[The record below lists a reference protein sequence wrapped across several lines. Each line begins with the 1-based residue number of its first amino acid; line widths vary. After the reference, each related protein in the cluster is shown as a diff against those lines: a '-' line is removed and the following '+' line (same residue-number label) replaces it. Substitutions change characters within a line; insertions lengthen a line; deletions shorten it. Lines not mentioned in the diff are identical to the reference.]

1 LVKDPTFGIMNLEL
15 TDEEAD
21 AIVRELDGIVRNDR
35 YPLSPR
41 IQMLRGILAK
51 LRLEPVREPL
61 PEPKRYEPPRVGRR
75 RR

>member
-1 LVKDPTFGIMNLEL
+1 MQLDL
-15 TDEEAD
+15 TDEEAF
-21 AIVRELDGIVRNDR
+21 ALLKLLTEKIENDR